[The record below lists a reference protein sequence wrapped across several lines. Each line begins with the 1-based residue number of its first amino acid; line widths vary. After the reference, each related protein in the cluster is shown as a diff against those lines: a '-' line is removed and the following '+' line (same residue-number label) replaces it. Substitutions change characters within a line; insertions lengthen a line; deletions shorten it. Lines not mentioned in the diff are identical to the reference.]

1 MKYLIVFGIVTATS
15 ALGNPLAS
23 SDIVVTRSTNNA
35 TNNAA
40 LAELDARQITCTYT
54 GWSGAG
60 CTGTAGDV
68 ITYDERCIYARGSH
82 SFYISAGCPT
92 MFVGIYVHKKCENGG
107 QSYVNVPGGTC
118 HDVNT
123 GHAWLSTSW
132 TAT

>member
-1 MKYLIVFGIVTATS
+1 MKFPIAFGIVAATS
-15 ALGNPLAS
+15 AFGSPLAS
-23 SDIVVTRSTNNA
+23 SDIVVTRSTSNA
-35 TNNAA
+35 TNNEA

-54 GWSGAG
+54 GRSGAG

-68 ITYDERCIYARGSH
+68 ITYDERCIYTGGSH

-107 QSYVNVPGGTC
+107 QSYVTVPPSRC

-123 GHAWLSTSW
+123 GHAWLSISW